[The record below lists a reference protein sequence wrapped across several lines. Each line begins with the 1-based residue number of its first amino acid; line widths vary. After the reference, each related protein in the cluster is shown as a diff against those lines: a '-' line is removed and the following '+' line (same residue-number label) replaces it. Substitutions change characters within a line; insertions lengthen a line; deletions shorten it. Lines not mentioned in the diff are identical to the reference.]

1 MPIAINGDGTITG
14 ISVGGLPDGIV
25 DNDMLAAGTPNSA
38 ALPTGTVLQV
48 QHTSSSTNT
57 TNSTSTYATLLS
69 QTITLSS
76 TSNYVLAFASISL
89 RVNQNTN
96 AYGDVAIYHTDTSG
110 TQVVQVFNGQNE
122 NVNSD
127 YNFTCLGRHAPSSTD
142 EQTYVLA
149 FRRGSSGTTSVSTD
163 SRLHQLILVE
173 VAG

>member
-1 MPIAINGDGTITG
+1 MPGNDGDAGQYLQTDG
-14 ISVGGLPDGIV
+14 SGGLSWVTP
-25 DNDMLAAGTPNSA
+25 AAG
-38 ALPTGTVLQV
+38 GKILQV
-48 QHTSSSTNT
+48 VSTSSSTNT

-69 QTITLSS
+69 QTITLSN

-89 RVNQNTN
+89 RVNPNTN
-96 AYGDVAIYHTDTSG
+96 AYGEVAIYHTDTSG

-122 NVNSD
+122 NVSSD
-127 YNFTCLGRHAPSSTD
+127 FNFTCFGRHAPSSTD

-149 FRRGSSGTTSVSTD
+149 FRRGSSNTTSVSTD